1 MNKKI
6 IVIAILILLIGA
18 IGIIILSHSQAIK
31 LPYVYV
37 KTYSTNKY
45 LNITFAN
52 FTHNKI
58 FYYMIGYS
66 VSNIS
71 SSWNN
76 YWFYVLNLTQY
87 KSGIAIVKAYTNE
100 NLSDALQNAINYPF
114 FDYNVSTVNSTQIPV
129 FNATSNSFDFE
140 IIATPIA
147 QNVINST
154 LPYANNYSIYSV
166 ISNIYQM
173 SVEGFFGGKSNYSNL
188 MNIINLWISENATSI
203 EVLYSNIYFY
213 SINENI
219 NLNAIQKVF
228 NNTYSIY
235 FIDSNGYKYSIYI
248 YQESNNAVNG
258 QSTYALIYNFNI
270 SNNYEVNLT
279 LGQYMIEVK
288 YQNHTEYYNFTLES
302 NEIINLNY
310 FANQFNVLY
319 FIISIIITFML
330 SIIVFYF
337 TKNIIL
343 SMISFNLIFL
353 IFMTMKIMNFNVS
366 WLFLLIFGNIFYIL
380 LRIFGVDKE

>member
-6 IVIAILILLIGA
+6 IAIVILVLLIGSV
-18 IGIIILSHSQAIK
+18 GIIILSHSQAIK

-45 LNITFAN
+45 LNITFNN

-58 FYYMIGYS
+58 FYYLIGYS
-66 VSNIS
+66 VSNIT

-87 KSGIAIVKAYTNE
+87 KSSIAIAKAYTNE
-100 NLSDALQNAINYPF
+100 NLSDALQNAVNYPY
-114 FDYNVSTVNSTQIPV
+114 FDFNPSSVNSTQIPV
-129 FNATSNSFDFE
+129 FNTTSNSFDFE

-147 QNVINST
+147 QNVINSS
-154 LPYANNYSIYSV
+154 LPYANNYSIYLV

-213 SINENI
+213 SVNENI

-228 NNTYSIY
+228 NNTYSVY

-270 SNNYEVNLT
+270 TNNYEVNLT
-279 LGQYMIEVK
+279 LGQYIIKVK
-288 YQNHTEYYNFTLES
+288 YQDHTEYYNFTLNS
-302 NEIINLNY
+302 N
-310 FANQFNVLY
+310 
-319 FIISIIITFML
+319 
-330 SIIVFYF
+330 
-337 TKNIIL
+337 
-343 SMISFNLIFL
+343 
-353 IFMTMKIMNFNVS
+353 KIGRASCRERV
-366 WLFLLIFGNIFYIL
+366 
-380 LRIFGVDKE
+380 